1 MANSTYRVRSMNVST
16 VKKSKAAKTRPSH
29 PALQDLQLV
38 AKDHHLDVAVQM
50 TGGAN
55 DKLDQSAQQQVH
67 EREEHG
73 RNLPRG

>member
-1 MANSTYRVRSMNVST
+1 MAKNHY
-16 VKKSKAAKTRPSH
+16 
-29 PALQDLQLV
+29 
-38 AKDHHLDVAVQM
+38 LDVKVQM
-50 TGGAN
+50 IGGAS